1 MMVHKVVVEKPF
13 FPSPGGQKMTQSTG
27 LYQQIV
33 AWARHPYFYTDLA
46 IMDHVLTRFELLSLH
61 LGLLMRR
68 FSHERG
74 ICQILADSLVW
85 DLDACLRDL
94 PISDWRVGRE
104 VKRLA
109 QAFYGRLRALD
120 LALRHKN
127 EDAILGILER
137 NLYIHS
143 PQTPVACKMQ
153 LVKYTSFLDVWLS
166 GESAASLITKLPMI
180 SFRKVQTKEDEDK

>member
-1 MMVHKVVVEKPF
+1 MMVHKLLLEKSF
-13 FPSPGGQKMTQSTG
+13 FLPPRGQKCTQSAG

-46 IMDHVLTRFELLSLH
+46 IVDHVLTRFELLSLH

-68 FSHERG
+68 FSQERAL
-74 ICQILADSLVW
+74 CQSLADSLVW

-94 PISDWRVGRE
+94 TINDWRVGRE

-109 QAFYGRLRALD
+109 QAFYGRLQALD
-120 LALRHKN
+120 LALRYQN

-143 PQTPVACKMQ
+143 PQTSVECKMV
-153 LVKYTSFLDVWLS
+153 LVKYTSFLDVWLN
-166 GESAASLITKLPMI
+166 GESATSLITKLPMI
-180 SFRKVQTKEDEDK
+180 SFHKATN